1 MADPVSWLLIQS
13 GWKVFAADGREV
25 GRVEEV
31 AGDENADI
39 FDGLSVAS
47 GLFGPA
53 RYVPAEQV
61 AEITEGRIKLDLSRA
76 EVERLAEYVQP
87 AASLEV
93 SSEKAGVADR
103 LAAPFVDEGETPPP
117 SSWSRLRDRLFRR

>member
-1 MADPVSWLLIQS
+1 MPDPVSWFMIES
-13 GWKVFAADGREV
+13 GWTVVDRDGDEV
-25 GRVEEV
+25 GKVAEV
-31 AGDENADI
+31 TGDENADI
-39 FDGLSVAS
+39 FDGLSIAS
-47 GLFGPA
+47 GLFGRA

-61 AEITEGRIKLDLSRA
+61 AEITEGRIRLDLSRA
-76 EVERLAEYVQP
+76 EVERLAEYEEP

-103 LAAPFVDEGETPPP
+103 VAAPFVDEGETPPP